1 MKSNVTETLI
11 RRGCVALAAV
21 ALTATAGI
29 AHAANLASNG
39 SFETW
44 SGGTNSSE
52 FGTRFPSQTLAGW
65 STSAYAF
72 VFTPSDPNATS
83 EFGADDV
90 ALWGPGNGGI
100 TPPVLGPSPD
110 GGNFVA
116 IDGSFTN
123 NSSLL
128 SQTINGL
135 VAGQQT
141 TVSFWWAAAQQGPAP
156 GQGGFS
162 GDTDEQFVVSLGGQT
177 QSTAVINLPSHS
189 FSGWQQVSM
198 TFTPTST
205 SEVLSFL
212 AVGHPDSSEP
222 PMALLDGISVS
233 QTPEP
238 TSLALLAT
246 GLFSVG
252 GVARMRFKKQ

>member
-1 MKSNVTETLI
+1 MKLNVIETLI
-11 RRGCVALAAV
+11 RRGCIALTAV
-21 ALTATAGI
+21 ALTATVGT
-29 AHAANLASNG
+29 AHATNLASNG

-65 STSAYAF
+65 TTDAYAF

-90 ALWGPGNGGI
+90 ALWGPGNGGV
-100 TPPVLGPSPD
+100 TPPNLGPSPD
-110 GGNFVA
+110 GGNFVGV
-116 IDGSFTN
+116 DGSFTN
-123 NSSLL
+123 NTSLL

-135 VAGQQT
+135 VVGQQT

-156 GQGGFS
+156 TQAGFS
-162 GDTDEQFVVSLGGQT
+162 GPTDDQWVVSLGSET
-177 QSTAVINLPSHS
+177 HSTAVINLASHS
-189 FSGWQQVSM
+189 FSGWQQATL
-198 TFTPTST
+198 TFTPTAT

-212 AVGHPDSSEP
+212 AIGHPDSSEP
-222 PMALLDGISVS
+222 PFTLLDGVNVS

-252 GVARMRFKKQ
+252 GVARLRFKKR